1 MHYFFRSVQGKSIDR
16 GAWVPVIFS
25 DTLELQRYPC
35 TPDVVGWF
43 GLWPSCWQL
52 LLLLCSLLLFL
63 DIMWTPTFL
72 KSSKVPRVLGLG
84 CQQKL
89 SKRIQILGKR
99 CFSNTCTVRTTCSTC
114 NLLFEYVNK
123 NSVNNKGWDGMGWC
137 NRQNIVEF
145 KYIWIRI
152 SYVL

>member
-25 DTLELQRYPC
+25 DTLELYPC
-35 TPDVVGWF
+35 TLDVVGWF

-52 LLLLCSLLLFL
+52 LLLLRSLLLFL

-89 SKRIQILGKR
+89 SKRIQIPGKR

-114 NLLFEYVNK
+114 NLLFEYVK
-123 NSVNNKGWDGMGWC
+123 QQRMGRDEVIVIDRIWL
-137 NRQNIVEF
+137 NLNIYELEF
-145 KYIWIRI
+145 LTFFSK
-152 SYVL
+152 